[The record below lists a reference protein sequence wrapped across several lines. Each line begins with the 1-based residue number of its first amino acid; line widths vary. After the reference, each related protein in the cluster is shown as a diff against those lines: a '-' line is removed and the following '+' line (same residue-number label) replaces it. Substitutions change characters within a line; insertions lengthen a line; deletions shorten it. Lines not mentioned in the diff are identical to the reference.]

1 MIFEKVIEVIV
12 DQLTVEAS
20 SITPETSFVSDLGAD
35 SLDIFRLVTELEEF
49 YEIEFEPTELTN
61 MKTVADVVSYIEN
74 AVDKG

>member
-12 DQLTVEAS
+12 DQMTVEAS